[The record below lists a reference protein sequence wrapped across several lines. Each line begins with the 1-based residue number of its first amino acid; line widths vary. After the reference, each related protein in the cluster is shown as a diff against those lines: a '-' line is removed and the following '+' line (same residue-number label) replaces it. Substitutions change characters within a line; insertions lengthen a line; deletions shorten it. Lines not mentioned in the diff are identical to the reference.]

1 MLVTSHV
8 SIPLKFLR
16 HYFVCCLRICITMNL
31 ASDNGQ
37 TQVSAYS
44 APVTIFPSPCHS
56 KSLQYIPDPIAEPE
70 SDGEALQHLELL
82 MRPA

>member
-1 MLVTSHV
+1 M
-8 SIPLKFLR
+8 I
-16 HYFVCCLRICITMNL
+16 L

-37 TQVSAYS
+37 TQVSVYS
-44 APVTIFPSPCHS
+44 APVTIFHTPGGPTLPSYMSP
-56 KSLQYIPDPIAEPE
+56 PIAEPE